1 MIGIGLADGPNG
13 PVIRSVQPGGPASKA
28 GLQPADQIVSIDGKP
43 MNDAADVVSAIDRK
57 GVGRLLTMTIDRG
70 KARVEISLKPMDLA
84 QMKS

>member
-1 MIGIGLADGPNG
+1 M
-13 PVIRSVQPGGPASKA
+13 
-28 GLQPADQIVSIDGKP
+28 SIDGKP
-43 MNDAADVVSAIDRK
+43 VNDAADVVSAIDRK